1 MKEVYLMEKEQEK
14 KDNRSGI
21 PMTEESKKEWQQAFV
36 DIEESIAIVM
46 KIGKDN

>member
-1 MKEVYLMEKEQEK
+1 MKEVSLVDEKK

-21 PMTEESKKEWQQAFV
+21 PMTEESKKEWQQAFI

-46 KIGKDN
+46 KTGKDN

>member
-21 PMTEESKKEWQQAFV
+21 PMTEESKKRMATGFR
-36 DIEESIAIVM
+36 
-46 KIGKDN
+46 